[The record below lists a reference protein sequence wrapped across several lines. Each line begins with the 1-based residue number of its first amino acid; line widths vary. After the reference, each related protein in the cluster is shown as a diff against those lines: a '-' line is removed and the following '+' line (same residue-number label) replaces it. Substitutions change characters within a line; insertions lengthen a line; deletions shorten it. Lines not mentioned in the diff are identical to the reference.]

1 MLGEFVIGGSNGEE
15 DDEGIF
21 VVLEVVVLGFGEC
34 DELIFDDVVLRLH
47 PLINNKDESNIS
59 FIIFIFY
66 IPFYLYLY
74 YHILLLNYIS
84 LFIFYL
90 LHYTYIIN

>member
-47 PLINNKDESNIS
+47 PLINNPVASSIPINNF
-59 FIIFIFY
+59 FIK
-66 IPFYLYLY
+66 
-74 YHILLLNYIS
+74 
-84 LFIFYL
+84 
-90 LHYTYIIN
+90 

>member
-1 MLGEFVIGGSNGEE
+1 VLGEFVIGGSNGEE

-47 PLINNKDESNIS
+47 PLINNPVTSSVPINNF
-59 FIIFIFY
+59 FIK
-66 IPFYLYLY
+66 
-74 YHILLLNYIS
+74 
-84 LFIFYL
+84 
-90 LHYTYIIN
+90 